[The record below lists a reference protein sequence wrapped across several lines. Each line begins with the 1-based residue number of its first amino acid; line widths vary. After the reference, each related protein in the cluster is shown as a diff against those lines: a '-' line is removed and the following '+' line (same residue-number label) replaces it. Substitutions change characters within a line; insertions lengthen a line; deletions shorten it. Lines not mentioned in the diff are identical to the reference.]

1 MIFSRSFSGK
11 FKSGHMYFGLYQMSW
26 FEKTEFQQELQKQ
39 IQLTMALIV
48 DDLGT
53 NPNPNIDH
61 EYSELQLRTTKD

>member
-1 MIFSRSFSGK
+1 
-11 FKSGHMYFGLYQMSW
+11 MSW